1 MEIKMV
7 EITMRQT
14 LRRNEISPRLDG
26 MAGSL
31 MHVFFLDEESQFYI
45 VYGVTLVRLSA
56 VRQLKV
62 LKPRNRHGGYANLTV
77 MAGTLDE
84 TRFFDRSYSTKW
96 RLSG

>member
-1 MEIKMV
+1 MV

-31 MHVFFLDEESQFYI
+31 IYVFVSDEEDQIYI
-45 VYGVTLVRLSA
+45 IYGAILGKLSA

-62 LKPRNRHGGYANLTV
+62 LKPRNRHVRYAN
-77 MAGTLDE
+77 
-84 TRFFDRSYSTKW
+84 
-96 RLSG
+96 